1 MKSVFP
7 SFKNSLIKYLCLV
20 NQLLS
25 SFHLSVHGF
34 KINNASAVHSE
45 RILKHQTV
53 TLYIY
58 SYSDTEKKNSY
69 SDTGNK
75 NRIKK
80 WKSEE
85 KKLKTGEINRL
96 GKRI

>member
-1 MKSVFP
+1 M
-7 SFKNSLIKYLCLV
+7 KYLCLV

-34 KINNASAVHSE
+34 KIKNVRAVHSE

-58 SYSDTEKKNSY
+58 SYSDTEKK
-69 SDTGNK
+69 TVILIQETK
-75 NRIKK
+75 TIKK

-85 KKLKTGEINRL
+85 KNLKAGEINLEREFSF
-96 GKRI
+96 KN

>member
-34 KINNASAVHSE
+34 KIKNVRAVHSE

-58 SYSDTEKKNSY
+58 SYSDTEKKTVILIQETKTES
-69 SDTGNK
+69 
-75 NRIKK
+75 
-80 WKSEE
+80 KSG
-85 KKLKTGEINRL
+85 KAR
-96 GKRI
+96 KRI